1 MAASEA
7 ARTQARSD
15 LRDKIKLEKDF
26 IRKLTTLNNKIVK
39 KTVLDFGNDGVVLN
53 AREFEPEL
61 SDLLENQYE
70 RTAKVFDDQIREFL
84 PADLESTEE
93 EDSLITDALILFFAD
108 RLIDQSQII
117 TRTNQRDISQSIVSA
132 DRQLQQLAK
141 PGEIVSNRQVAQVA
155 GTLLRRKLK
164 GRTGTIATTEVQVAA
179 ETSKAT
185 ETSVLTR
192 NPRSLP
198 RPVLAIP
205 KPQVVVPELP
215 VGLTPPKVQNEWV
228 TAGDE
233 VVRRSPFSHV
243 AADGQK
249 VNIDESFSVSGQL
262 LRIPGD
268 TSQGASLGNVIRCR
282 CGSVRNKED
291 VLNARKAIFN
301 AQAMAETE
309 TEVSVPEFGFIP

>member
-1 MAASEA
+1 VAASEEV
-7 ARTQARSD
+7 RTQARSD

-39 KTVLDFGNDGVVLN
+39 KTVLDFGRDGVVLN

-61 SDLLENQYE
+61 SDLLENQYD
-70 RTAKVFDDQIREFL
+70 RTSKVFSDQIREFL
-84 PADLESTEE
+84 PEDLESTEE
-93 EDSLITDALILFFAD
+93 EDSLITEALILFFAA

-117 TRTNQRDISQSIVSA
+117 TRTNQRDISQSIVSS
-132 DRQLQQLAK
+132 DRQLQELGK
-141 PGEIVSNRQVAQVA
+141 PGEVVSNRQVAQVA

-185 ETSVLTR
+185 ETSILTR
-192 NPRSLP
+192 NKLSLP

-205 KPQVVVPELP
+205 RPQVVVPELP
-215 VGLTPPKVQNEWV
+215 IGLTPPKVQKEWV

-233 VVRRSPFSHV
+233 VVRMSPFSHV
-243 AADGQK
+243 AADGDK

-268 TSQGASLGNVIRCR
+268 TSQGASLGNVINCR
-282 CGSVRNKED
+282 CASVRDKND

-301 AQAMAETE
+301 AQTMAETE
-309 TEVSVPEFGFIP
+309 TEVPVPEFGFIS